1 MNKVNA
7 INIKVVVTSL
17 RALVEQETDIKMD
30 SIKIQI
36 GDFEKTVD
44 LQDCIALALHDI
56 QKIIDDSE

>member
-30 SIKIQI
+30 SIEIQI

-56 QKIIDDSE
+56 QKIIDGSE

>member
-44 LQDCIALALHDI
+44 LQDCINLALHDI